1 MQNATSNE
9 LHRQPHN
16 LSQYALDRIEYRV
29 ARLAQVFRLSA
40 DDADDLRQDMALE
53 VWRAMPRFDAEKASE
68 ETFINRVLD
77 LYYRHTA
84 RSIRTQRRHEAMSPA
99 LLSAMNGWVPLT
111 NDTRAGEQSE
121 ADRACEAVDIERAL
135 ATLPRKLRLI
145 CEELKHHT
153 PRDVAQR
160 LRMHRGSVYRAIG
173 QIRAHLEAC
182 GIRAAA

>member
-1 MQNATSNE
+1 MPNKTSSPP
-9 LHRQPHN
+9 RQYPHD
-16 LSQYALDRIEYRV
+16 LSEYALDRIEYRV
-29 ARLAQVFRLSA
+29 ARLAQVFRLTA
-40 DDADDLRQDMALE
+40 DAADDLRQDMALE
-53 VWRAMPRFDAEKASE
+53 LWRALPRYDAEKASE

-84 RSIRTQRRHEAMSPA
+84 RSLRTQRRHEAMSPA
-99 LLSAMNGWVPLT
+99 PLSAMNEWTPLT
-111 NDTRAGEQSE
+111 NDTRAGDRSE

-173 QIRAHLEAC
+173 QIRIHLEAC